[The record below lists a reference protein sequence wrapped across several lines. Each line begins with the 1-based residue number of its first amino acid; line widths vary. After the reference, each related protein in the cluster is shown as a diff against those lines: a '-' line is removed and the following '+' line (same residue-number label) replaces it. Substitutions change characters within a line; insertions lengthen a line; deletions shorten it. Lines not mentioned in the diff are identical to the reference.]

1 MANQRDVHP
10 DGYDREIHLQGDST
24 LGMTGYASSIGV
36 AGCQP
41 PVPCR
46 TRRYGNLGRS
56 PVVWMA
62 WDGDAEA
69 DQCGR
74 TTIHLAHRPA
84 LMTIAAAVVTPV
96 ERLARTALPVA

>member
-1 MANQRDVHP
+1 
-10 DGYDREIHLQGDST
+10 
-24 LGMTGYASSIGV
+24 
-36 AGCQP
+36 
-41 PVPCR
+41 
-46 TRRYGNLGRS
+46 
-56 PVVWMA
+56 MA